1 VAVTDPLVP
10 ASMQRSVS
18 EAAQYR
24 YALVLGLV
32 LTLAVFVIVAP
43 EGDGSRAVALALEI
57 AALIVVI
64 ATSRAR
70 DEVRRRRAAL
80 VVAAGSIATALVAA
94 GLVPHAVSSML
105 AGLLAAAIPFALGGG
120 LLRLISTRGVT
131 VQAVAG
137 ALAVYLVVGLL
148 FGWLIGV
155 VADASSTPYFAQGTS
170 GTVSERMYFSFTV
183 LTTTGFG
190 DLSAAT
196 KVGRAIAVVEMLVG
210 QLYLVT
216 VISVLVGG
224 LVSRRHR

>member
-1 VAVTDPLVP
+1 
-10 ASMQRSVS
+10 MQRSVS

-43 EGDGSRAVALALEI
+43 DGDGSRAVALALEI
-57 AALIVVI
+57 AALIVAI

-70 DEVRRRRAAL
+70 DEVRRRRVAL
-80 VVAAGSIATALVAA
+80 VVAAGVVATVLVAA
-94 GLVPHAVSSML
+94 GLVPHAVSSLL

-120 LLRLISTRGVT
+120 LLRLISARGVT

-155 VADASSTPYFAQGTS
+155 VADASSAPYFAQGTS
-170 GTVSERMYFSFTV
+170 GTASQRMYFSFTV

-196 KVGRAIAVVEMLVG
+196 KVGRAIAVVEMLAG

-224 LVSRRHR
+224 LVSRRQR